1 MADLVTL
8 VMRTRREWR
17 AWLKK
22 SHASSPGIWL
32 TFFKGPEA
40 ATTVCYEDS
49 VREALCFG
57 WIDSLLKRIDDE
69 RYVRKFTPRKPDSV
83 WSELNRK
90 RWAELKAAGLLE
102 EPGLAAAPTDKMP
115 ASASVPSG
123 LPDYF
128 AKALRAN
135 PKALAS
141 FDALAP
147 SYRRNYIGWVHTAKR
162 QETRETRLREAIA
175 RLARGE
181 KLGMK

>member
-1 MADLVTL
+1 MADLITL
-8 VMRTRREWR
+8 AMRDRREWR

-22 SHASSPGIWL
+22 NHASSPGIWL
-32 TFFKGPEA
+32 TFFKGTDAPA
-40 ATTVCYEDS
+40 AVCYEDS

-57 WIDSLLKRIDDE
+57 WIDSLIKRIDGE

-83 WSELNRK
+83 WSDLNRK
-90 RWAELKAAGLLE
+90 RWAELKAGGLLE
-102 EPGLAAAPTDKMP
+102 APGLAAAPTDKMP
-115 ASASVPSG
+115 AAASVPSG

-128 AKALRAN
+128 ANALRTN

-147 SYRRNYIGWVHTAKR
+147 CYRRNFIGWVHTAKR
-162 QETRETRLREAIA
+162 QETREARLREAIA
-175 RLARGE
+175 LLARGE